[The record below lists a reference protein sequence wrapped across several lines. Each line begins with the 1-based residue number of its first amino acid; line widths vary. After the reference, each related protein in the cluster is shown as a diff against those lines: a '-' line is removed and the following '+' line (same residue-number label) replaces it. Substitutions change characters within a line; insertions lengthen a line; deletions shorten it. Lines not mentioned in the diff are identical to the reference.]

1 MAGPTRTA
9 SPLAP
14 SPAADP
20 AAVAKLKQK
29 VVAVVRLLHLENILN
44 YSGHV
49 SARLPDGS
57 GFIIQPY
64 IESRAT
70 LRPEHLLT
78 LDLDLN
84 HLPGSPQY
92 EMPIE
97 TRIHSEIY
105 RARLDVQAVVHTHSE
120 LAAAFTVADAKLVP
134 MKSHAKRWASGIPVH
149 MDPSHIKSKQQGAEL
164 AATLGAHQAAL
175 LRAHGGVC
183 VAESVEALLVDAVH
197 FEENARAQVQA
208 LAIGPLLPLTKDEL
222 ELLTA
227 RDNRRQHIGKLWRYY
242 VGKGLREGAL
252 DNDEGLIGDY

>member
-1 MAGPTRTA
+1 M
-9 SPLAP
+9 
-14 SPAADP
+14 
-20 AAVAKLKQK
+20 AVAVSSDAATVLKLKQK
-29 VVAVVRLLHLENILN
+29 VAACVRLLHMEGIVN

-49 SARLPDGS
+49 SARLPDGR

-64 IESRAT
+64 IESRTT
-70 LRPEHLLT
+70 LRAEHLLE
-78 LDLDLN
+78 LDYDLKY
-84 HLPGSPQY
+84 LPGSPQH

-97 TRIHSEIY
+97 TRIHSEILK
-105 RARLDVQAVVHTHSE
+105 ARPDVQAVVHTHSE

-134 MKSHAKRWASGIPVH
+134 MKGHAKRWASGIPIH
-149 MDPSHIKSKQQGAEL
+149 MDPTHIKTQQQGQEL
-164 AATLGAHQAAL
+164 AQTLGQHNAAL

-183 VAESVEALLVDAVH
+183 VAESVEGLLIDAVH

-242 VGKGLREGAL
+242 VSKGMAEGAL
-252 DNDEGLIGDY
+252 ESDEGLMGDY

>member
-1 MAGPTRTA
+1 MA
-9 SPLAP
+9 AP
-14 SPAADP
+14 VLAADP
-20 AAVAKLKQK
+20 AAVAKLKAK
-29 VVAVVRLLHLENILN
+29 VVAAVRLLHMENILN

-70 LRPEHLLT
+70 LKPEHLLT
-78 LDLDLN
+78 LDFDLK
-84 HLPGSPQY
+84 HLAGSP
-92 EMPIE
+92 EHDMPIE

-105 RARLDVQAVVHTHSE
+105 RARPDVRAVVHTHSE
-120 LAAAFTVADAKLVP
+120 LAAAFTLADARLVP

-149 MDPSHIKSKQQGAEL
+149 PDPSHIKTKEQGAEL
-164 AATLGAHQAAL
+164 AATLGPHQAAL

-183 VAESVEALLVDAVH
+183 VAESVEALVIDAVH

-208 LAIGPLLPLTKDEL
+208 LAIGPLLPLTEEEL
-222 ELLTA
+222 DLLTK

-252 DNDEGLIGDY
+252 DNEEGLIGDY

>member
-1 MAGPTRTA
+1 
-9 SPLAP
+9 LAAP
-14 SPAADP
+14 AVAADP
-20 AAVAKLKQK
+20 AAVLKLKQK
-29 VVAVVRLLHLENILN
+29 VAATVRLLHMEQIVN

-49 SARLPDGS
+49 SARLPDSS

-64 IESRAT
+64 IQSRISLKA
-70 LRPEHLLT
+70 EHLLE
-78 LDLDLN
+78 LDFDLN
-84 HLPGSPQY
+84 YLPGSPRS

-97 TRIHSEIY
+97 TRIHSEIL
-105 RARLDVQAVVHTHSE
+105 RARPEVQAVVHTHSE
-120 LAAAFTVADAKLVP
+120 LAAAFTMADAKLLP

-149 MDPSHIKSKQQGAEL
+149 PDPSHIKTEAQGREL
-164 AATLGAHQAAL
+164 AATLGQHNAAL

-183 VAESVEALLVDAVH
+183 VAESVEGLLIDAVH

-242 VGKGLREGAL
+242 VSKGLQEGVL
-252 DNDEGLIGDY
+252 EDDEGLIGDY

>member
-1 MAGPTRTA
+1 MA
-9 SPLAP
+9 AP
-14 SPAADP
+14 VLAADP
-20 AAVAKLKQK
+20 AAVAKLKAK
-29 VVAVVRLLHLENILN
+29 VVAAVRLLHMENILN

-70 LRPEHLLT
+70 LKPEHLLT
-78 LDLDLN
+78 LDFNLK
-84 HLPGSPQY
+84 HLPGSPEH

-105 RARLDVQAVVHTHSE
+105 RARPDVQAVVHTHSE
-120 LAAAFTVADAKLVP
+120 LAAAFTLADARLVP

-149 MDPSHIKSKQQGAEL
+149 PDPSHIKTQEQGADL
-164 AATLGAHQAAL
+164 AATLGPHQAAL

-183 VAESVEALLVDAVH
+183 VAESVEALVIDAVH

-208 LAIGPLLPLTKDEL
+208 LAIGPLLPLTEEEL
-222 ELLTA
+222 DLLTK